1 MTTIHHYLD
10 AFLTDIAH
18 GVSAN
23 TVRAYRADLTVAAH
37 ALPHHL
43 DQITLQN
50 IKTFL
55 EQHDVATATSVR
67 RTTSLRRFFAWATE
81 QDLCHQNPLQH
92 YQSRP
97 RLRRLP
103 RPIRSVTDMQRID
116 AAIGKSNQPYRLL
129 FTILRETGMRVG
141 EVLALKFADVS
152 LDAGREGLRIRESK
166 NHTERIAIL
175 GPEAT
180 PKSVRGLRAWV
191 RQHHAQPPFA
201 PLFRSN
207 RGTRVAYDT
216 VHYHWSC
223 LCQHIGL
230 VHADGSLRYMIHQLR
245 HTRGSEL
252 VQQGQRMEI
261 VQRVLGHLDPRST
274 QGYAELDDMQ
284 VRAALEHGERHHC

>member
-10 AFLTDIAH
+10 AFLTDIEH
-18 GVSAN
+18 SVSAN
-23 TVRAYRADLTVAAH
+23 TLRAYRADLTVAAH

-43 DQITLQN
+43 DQITLQD
-50 IKTFL
+50 IKAFL
-55 EQHDVATATSVR
+55 ELNDVATATSIR
-67 RTTSLRRFFAWATE
+67 RTTSLRRFFVWAME
-81 QDLCHQNPLQH
+81 HAFCHKNPLDH

-97 RLRRLP
+97 RPRRLP
-103 RPIRSVTDMQRID
+103 RPIRSVSDIQRID
-116 AAIGKSNQPYRLL
+116 AAIVKCAQPYRLI

-141 EVLALKFADVS
+141 EVLALNFDDVS

-166 NHTERIAIL
+166 NNTERIAIL

-191 RQHHAQPPFA
+191 RQHNDQPPFA

-207 RGTRVAYDT
+207 RGTRVSYDT
-216 VHYHWSC
+216 VQYHWAC
-223 LCQHIGL
+223 LCQQVRL
-230 VHADGSLRYMIHQLR
+230 VNEDGSLRYTIHQLR

-284 VRAALEHGERHHC
+284 VRAALEQRGG